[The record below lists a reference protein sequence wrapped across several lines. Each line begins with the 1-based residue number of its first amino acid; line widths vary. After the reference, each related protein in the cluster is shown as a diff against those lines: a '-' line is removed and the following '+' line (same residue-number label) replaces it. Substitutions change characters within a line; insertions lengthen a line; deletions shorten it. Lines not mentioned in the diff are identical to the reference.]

1 MPAGMMEGE
10 RDDQAAYESNLS
22 KGQKVEV
29 LVLVGCQTLG
39 FKPTEPSF
47 LYFFLT
53 SLTHVLLLLLLRRQE
68 IERAFL
74 QLLGSNFIN

>member
-1 MPAGMMEGE
+1 MEGE

-39 FKPTEPSF
+39 LKPTAPSL
-47 LYFFLT
+47 LYVFLT
-53 SLTHVLLLLLLRRQE
+53 SLTRVLLL
-68 IERAFL
+68 FL
-74 QLLGSNFIN
+74 YRK